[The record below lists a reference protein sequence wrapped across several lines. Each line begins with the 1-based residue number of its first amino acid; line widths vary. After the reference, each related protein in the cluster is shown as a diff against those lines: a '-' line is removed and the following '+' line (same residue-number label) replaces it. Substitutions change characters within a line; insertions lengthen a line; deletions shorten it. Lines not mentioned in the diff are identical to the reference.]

1 MRTLNVLQVLF
12 LLKKDDK
19 QATEL
24 FKITTGTEVEV
35 TIEEGGI
42 CKIRE
47 VIIICKNQWKLEE
60 VIKIEMLIQIHLLK
74 SNFNHKE
81 KRAII
86 KEIIVIKVKVTL
98 ISLKI

>member
-47 VIIICKNQWKLEE
+47 VIIICKNQ
-60 VIKIEMLIQIHLLK
+60 
-74 SNFNHKE
+74 
-81 KRAII
+81 
-86 KEIIVIKVKVTL
+86 
-98 ISLKI
+98 